1 MQTYKEKF
9 DLIRSQVL
17 GQMELSREIEDEE
30 VGCIIDR
37 EILKAGKKQYISLEE
52 KQSLRRE
59 LFNSM
64 RRLDVLQEL
73 IEDDEITEIMINGYQ
88 NIFIEKR
95 GQLFPCNK
103 EFTSKERLE
112 DMIQQ
117 IVAKANRIVNETNPI
132 VDARLEDGSRVNVV
146 LAPVAINGPIVTI
159 RKFPVNPITMEDLIE
174 KESLTKE
181 AAEFLQ
187 KLVEGGYNIFISGG
201 TGSGKTTF
209 LNVLSNYIPKD
220 ERVIT
225 IEDSAELKLRD
236 IPNLVSLEVRNA
248 NVEGKNE
255 ISIED
260 LLKSALRMRPDRIV
274 LGEVRDG
281 VAAANL
287 IQIMSSGHDGS
298 ISTGHSNSAKDM
310 LNRLE
315 TLVLS
320 YHEIPLA
327 AVGKQIASAIDI
339 VIHLGR
345 LRDKSRR
352 VLEITEVEM
361 WRDGEFILNP
371 LYQFVEADVQEE
383 KRVKGELQLVHKLK
397 NQEKLKMAGIT
408 LS

>member
-9 DLIRSQVL
+9 DLIRRQVL
-17 GQMELSREIEDEE
+17 GQIELSREIEDEE
-30 VGCIIDR
+30 ICGIIDS
-37 EILKAGKKQYISLEE
+37 EILKTGKKEYISLAE
-52 KQSLRRE
+52 KQRLRRE

-64 RRLDVLQEL
+64 RRLDILQEL
-73 IEDDEITEIMINGYQ
+73 IEDEEITEIMINGYQ

-95 GQLFPCNK
+95 GQLFPCEK
-103 EFTSKERLE
+103 EFASKERLE
-112 DMIQQ
+112 DIIQQ

-146 LAPVAINGPIVTI
+146 LAPVAVNGPIVTI
-159 RKFPVNPITMEDLIE
+159 RKFPANPITMENLIE
-174 KESLTKE
+174 MGSVTEE
-181 AAEFLQ
+181 VAAFLQ
-187 KLVEGGYNIFISGG
+187 KLVEGCYNIFISGG

-225 IEDSAELKLRD
+225 IEDSAELQLRD

-260 LLKSALRMRPDRIV
+260 LLKSALRMRPNRIV

-287 IQIMSSGHDGS
+287 IQVMSSGHDGS
-298 ISTGHSNSAKDM
+298 LSTGHSNSAKDM

-361 WRDGEFILNP
+361 WKDGDFILNP
-371 LYQFVEADVQEE
+371 LYQFVETGVRDGKVL
-383 KRVKGELQLVHKLK
+383 GELVEVCKLK
-397 NQEKLKMAGIT
+397 NQEKLERAGIS
-408 LS
+408 LL

>member
-1 MQTYKEKF
+1 MQSYKERF
-9 DLIRSQVL
+9 SSIRTIVIEQL
-17 GQMELSREIEDEE
+17 ELSRELEDFEIYE
-30 VGCIIDR
+30 MIDKIILQ
-37 EILKAGKKQYISLEE
+37 EGKKYYIPLEE
-52 KQSLRRE
+52 KQKLRKE

-64 RRLDVLQEL
+64 RRLDVLQEFL
-73 IEDDEITEIMINGYQ
+73 EDDEITEIMINGYQ
-88 NIFIEKR
+88 NIFIEKKGR
-95 GQLFPCNK
+95 IFSSEK
-103 EFTSKERLE
+103 EFSSKERLE
-112 DMIQQ
+112 DIIQQ
-117 IVAKANRIVNETNPI
+117 IVAKSNRVVNEANPI

-146 LAPVAINGPIVTI
+146 LSPIAINGPIVTI
-159 RKFPVNPITMEDLIE
+159 RKFPIQPITMENLIE
-174 KESLTKE
+174 IGSLNE
-181 AAEFLQ
+181 EVAVFLR
-187 KLVEGGYNIFISGG
+187 KLVEGCYNIFISGG

-225 IEDSAELKLRD
+225 IEDSAELQLRE
-236 IPNLVSLEVRNA
+236 IPNLVRLEVRNA

-255 ISIED
+255 VAIED

-320 YHEIPLA
+320 HHEMPLA

-339 VIHLGR
+339 IIHLGR
-345 LRDKSRR
+345 LRDKSRK
-352 VLEITEVEM
+352 VLEITEVER
-361 WRDGEFILNP
+361 WENGEFVLNP
-371 LYQFVEADVQEE
+371 LYQFVENNIKKEVVNGTLVKVQN
-383 KRVKGELQLVHKLK
+383 LK
-397 NQEKLKMAGIT
+397 NKDKLLRAGIV

>member
-1 MQTYKEKF
+1 MQTYQERF
-9 DLIRSQVL
+9 DLIRRVVL
-17 GQMELSREIEDEE
+17 EELNLSRELEDEE
-30 VGCIIDR
+30 IETVIEKG
-37 EILKAGKKQYISLEE
+37 ILQAGKQQYISLAE
-52 KQSLRRE
+52 KQKLRRE
-59 LFNSM
+59 LFNSL
-64 RRLDVLQEL
+64 RRLDILQEL
-73 IEDDEITEIMINGYQ
+73 LEDEEITEIMINGYE

-95 GQLFPCNK
+95 GKLFPCEK
-103 EFTSKERLE
+103 KFASKERLE
-112 DMIQQ
+112 DIIQQ
-117 IVAKANRIVNETNPI
+117 IVGKSNRIVNEANPI

-146 LAPVAINGPIVTI
+146 LAPVALNGPAVTI
-159 RKFPVNPITMEDLIE
+159 RRFPAEPIKMEDLTE
-174 KESLTKE
+174 MNSVSEE
-181 AAEFLQ
+181 AAEVLR
-187 KLVEGGYNIFISGG
+187 KLVESGYNIFISGG

-225 IEDSAELKLRD
+225 IEDSAELQLRE

-255 ISIED
+255 IAIED
-260 LLKSALRMRPDRIV
+260 LLKSALRMRPSRII

-281 VAAANL
+281 AAAANL
-287 IQIMSSGHDGS
+287 VQIMSSGHDGS

-345 LRDKSRR
+345 LRDKSRK
-352 VLEITEVEM
+352 VLEIVEVEG
-361 WRDGEFILNP
+361 WENGEFLLNS
-371 LYQFVEADVQEE
+371 LYQFSEDGFREGKVEGSLKKIHQ
-383 KRVKGELQLVHKLK
+383 LK
-397 NQEKLKMAGIT
+397 NQDKLIRAGII
-408 LS
+408 L

>member
-9 DLIRSQVL
+9 DLIRGQVL
-17 GQMELSREIEDEE
+17 GQIELSREIQDEE
-30 VGCIIDR
+30 VYGIIDS
-37 EILKAGKKQYISLEE
+37 EILKVGKQEYISLAE
-52 KQSLRRE
+52 KQRLRRE

-64 RRLDVLQEL
+64 RRLDILQEL
-73 IEDDEITEIMINGYQ
+73 IEDDEITEIMINGPQ

-95 GQLFPCNK
+95 GQLFPCEK
-103 EFTSKERLE
+103 EFASKERLE
-112 DMIQQ
+112 DIIQQ

-146 LAPVAINGPIVTI
+146 LAPVAINGPILTI
-159 RKFPVNPITMEDLIE
+159 RKFPANPITMEDLIRIGSVTE
-174 KESLTKE
+174 EV
-181 AAEFLQ
+181 AAFLQ
-187 KLVEGGYNIFISGG
+187 KLVEGCYNIFISGG

-225 IEDSAELKLRD
+225 IEDSAELQLRD

-260 LLKSALRMRPDRIV
+260 LLKSALRMRPNRIV

-281 VAAANL
+281 AAAANL
-287 IQIMSSGHDGS
+287 IQVMSSGHDGS
-298 ISTGHSNSAKDM
+298 LSTGHSNSAKDM

-320 YHEIPLA
+320 YHEIPLS

-361 WRDGEFILNP
+361 WENGDFILNP
-371 LYQFVEADVQEE
+371 LYQFAETG
-383 KRVKGELQLVHKLK
+383 VKDGKVIGELKAIHKLK
-397 NQEKLKMAGIT
+397 NQDKLKRAGIA
-408 LS
+408 LP

>member
-9 DLIRSQVL
+9 DLIRGQVL
-17 GQMELSREIEDEE
+17 GQIELSREIQDEE
-30 VGCIIDR
+30 VYGIIDS
-37 EILKAGKKQYISLEE
+37 EILKVGKQEYISLAE
-52 KQSLRRE
+52 KQRLRRE

-64 RRLDVLQEL
+64 RRLDILQEL
-73 IEDDEITEIMINGYQ
+73 IEDDEITEIMINGPQ

-95 GQLFPCNK
+95 GQLFPCEK
-103 EFTSKERLE
+103 EFASKERLE
-112 DMIQQ
+112 DIIQQ

-146 LAPVAINGPIVTI
+146 LAPVAINGPILTI
-159 RKFPVNPITMEDLIE
+159 RKFPANPITMEDLIRIGSVTE
-174 KESLTKE
+174 EV
-181 AAEFLQ
+181 AAFLQ
-187 KLVEGGYNIFISGG
+187 KLVEGCYNIFISGG

-225 IEDSAELKLRD
+225 IEDSAELQLRD
-236 IPNLVSLEVRNA
+236 IPNRV

-260 LLKSALRMRPDRIV
+260 LLKSALRMRPNRIV

-281 VAAANL
+281 AAAANL
-287 IQIMSSGHDGS
+287 IQVMSSGHDGS
-298 ISTGHSNSAKDM
+298 LSTGHSNSAKDM

-320 YHEIPLA
+320 YHEIPLS

-361 WRDGEFILNP
+361 WENGDFILNP
-371 LYQFVEADVQEE
+371 LYQFAETG
-383 KRVKGELQLVHKLK
+383 VKDGKVIGELKAIHKLK
-397 NQEKLKMAGIT
+397 NQDKLKRAGIM

>member
-9 DLIRSQVL
+9 DLIRGLVL
-17 GQMELSREIEDEE
+17 EQIELSREIQDEE
-30 VGCIIDR
+30 VYGIIDE
-37 EILKAGKKQYISLEE
+37 EIQKAGKQEYISLAE
-52 KQSLRRE
+52 KQRLRRE
-59 LFNSM
+59 VFNSM
-64 RRLDVLQEL
+64 RRLDILQEL
-73 IEDDEITEIMINGYQ
+73 VEDDEITEIMINGYQ
-88 NIFIEKR
+88 NIFIEKQGR
-95 GQLFPCNK
+95 LFACDK
-103 EFTSKERLE
+103 EFVSRERLE
-112 DMIQQ
+112 DIIQQ

-159 RKFPVNPITMEDLIE
+159 RKFPANPITMSDLIE
-174 KESLTKE
+174 MGSITEE
-181 AAEFLQ
+181 AAVFLQ
-187 KLVEGGYNIFISGG
+187 KLVQGCYNIFISGG

-225 IEDSAELKLRD
+225 IEDSAELQLRD

-255 ISIED
+255 IAIED
-260 LLKSALRMRPDRIV
+260 LLKSALRMRPNRIV

-281 VAAANL
+281 AAAANL

-320 YHEIPLA
+320 YHDIPLA

-345 LRDKSRR
+345 MRDKSRR
-352 VLEITEVEM
+352 IMEITEVEM
-361 WRDGEFILNP
+361 WKDGDFILNP
-371 LYQFVEADVQEE
+371 LYQFVEKGSNEGKVE
-383 KRVKGELQLVHKLK
+383 GELVPVHELK
-397 NQEKLKMAGIT
+397 NQEKLKRAGIV
-408 LS
+408 LQ

>member
-1 MQTYKEKF
+1 MQTYNEKF
-9 DLIRSQVL
+9 DLIRNQIL
-17 GQMELSREIEDEE
+17 EQIELSREMEDSE
-30 VGCIIDR
+30 VYEMIDR
-37 EILKAGKKQYISLEE
+37 GILREGKKQYISLEE
-52 KQSLRRE
+52 KQKLRRE

-64 RRLDVLQEL
+64 RRLDILQEL

-88 NIFIEKR
+88 SIFIEKH
-95 GQLFPCNK
+95 GQLFSCEK
-103 EFTSKERLE
+103 EFASKERLE
-112 DMIQQ
+112 DIIQQ
-117 IVAKANRIVNETNPI
+117 IVARANRIVNETNPI

-146 LAPVAINGPIVTI
+146 LAPIAVNGPIVTI
-159 RKFPVNPITMEDLIE
+159 RKFPVNPITMEDLIGM
-174 KESLTKE
+174 ESITRE
-181 AAEFLQ
+181 AAEFLK
-187 KLVEGGYNIFISGG
+187 KLVAGSYNIFISGG

-209 LNVLSNYIPKD
+209 LNVLSNYIPAD

-225 IEDSAELKLRD
+225 IEDSAELQLKG

-255 ISIED
+255 IAIED

-281 VAAANL
+281 IAAANL
-287 IQIMSSGHDGS
+287 VQIMSSGHDGS

-320 YHEIPLA
+320 YHEMPLA

-339 VIHLGR
+339 VVHLGR

-352 VLEITEVEM
+352 VLEITEVEA
-361 WRDGEFILNP
+361 WKDGEFILNP
-371 LYQFVEADVQEE
+371 LYQFVETGEE
-383 KRVKGELQLVHKLK
+383 EDRVLGNLVPVERLK
-397 NQEKLKMAGIT
+397 NQEKLNRAGI
-408 LS
+408 LLP

>member
-9 DLIRSQVL
+9 SLIRKSIME
-17 GQMELSREIEDEE
+17 QMELSREMEDSEIYE
-30 VGCIIDR
+30 IIDR
-37 EILKAGKKQYISLEE
+37 GILQAGKKQYISLAE
-52 KQSLRRE
+52 KQKLRKE

-73 IEDDEITEIMINGYQ
+73 LEDDEITEIMINGYQ
-88 NIFIEKR
+88 NIFIEKKGR
-95 GQLFPCNK
+95 IFSSEK
-103 EFTSKERLE
+103 EFASKERLE
-112 DMIQQ
+112 DIIQQ
-117 IVAKANRIVNETNPI
+117 IVAKSNRIVNEANPI

-146 LAPVAINGPIVTI
+146 LAPVAINGPAVTI
-159 RKFPVNPITMEDLIE
+159 RKFPANPITMENLISIGSINE
-174 KESLTKE
+174 D
-181 AAEFLQ
+181 AAVFLR
-187 KLVEGGYNIFISGG
+187 KLVESGYNIFVSGG

-225 IEDSAELKLRD
+225 IEDSAELQLRE

-255 ISIED
+255 IAIED
-260 LLKSALRMRPDRIV
+260 LLKSALRMRPSRIV

-287 IQIMSSGHDGS
+287 VQIMSSGHDGS

-320 YHEIPLA
+320 YHEMPLA

-339 VIHLGR
+339 VVHLGR
-345 LRDKSRR
+345 MRDKSRK
-352 VLEITEVEM
+352 VLEITEVEG
-361 WRDGEFILNP
+361 WENGDFICNP
-371 LYQFVEADVQEE
+371 LYQFIETGSREERVEGSLVKVQP
-383 KRVKGELQLVHKLK
+383 LK
-397 NQEKLKMAGIT
+397 NKDKLLRAGIV

>member
-9 DLIRSQVL
+9 DLIRGQVL
-17 GQMELSREIEDEE
+17 GQIELSREIQDEE
-30 VGCIIDR
+30 VYGIIDS
-37 EILKAGKKQYISLEE
+37 EILKVGKQEYISLAE
-52 KQSLRRE
+52 KQRLRRE

-64 RRLDVLQEL
+64 RRLDILQEL
-73 IEDDEITEIMINGYQ
+73 IEDDEITEIMINGPQ

-95 GQLFPCNK
+95 GQLFPCEK
-103 EFTSKERLE
+103 EFASKERLE
-112 DMIQQ
+112 DIIQQ

-146 LAPVAINGPIVTI
+146 LAPVAINGPILTI
-159 RKFPVNPITMEDLIE
+159 RKFPANPITMEDLIRIGSVTE
-174 KESLTKE
+174 EV
-181 AAEFLQ
+181 AAFLQ
-187 KLVEGGYNIFISGG
+187 KLVEGCYNIFISGG

-225 IEDSAELKLRD
+225 IEDSAELQLRD

-260 LLKSALRMRPDRIV
+260 LLKSALRMRPNRIV

-287 IQIMSSGHDGS
+287 IQVMSSGHDGS
-298 ISTGHSNSAKDM
+298 LSTGHSNSAKDM

-320 YHEIPLA
+320 YHEIPLS

-361 WRDGEFILNP
+361 WENGDFILNP
-371 LYQFVEADVQEE
+371 LYQFAETG
-383 KRVKGELQLVHKLK
+383 VKDGKVIGELKAIHKLK
-397 NQEKLKMAGIT
+397 NQDKLKRAGIM
-408 LS
+408 LA